1 MHDMT
6 QGSPIRVIIRFTLPI
21 LLGNILQ
28 LTYNLAD
35 TRIVGSFIGDGALA
49 AVGATATMFSLFVYF
64 FMGLANG
71 FAISTARYFGAKDME
86 GVHKTFVAAL
96 VMGLGL
102 TIVISIGVEL
112 AMNPFLRFLNVPEE
126 IMSDSRLYIR
136 IVIAG
141 LCITMIY
148 DVLLASARAIGDSL
162 TPLLTLV
169 VSVGLNIAGDILL
182 IVCLDF
188 GVEGV
193 AIATI
198 GAQSITLAACG
209 IYLLRRYPF
218 FRVHKGDFRNLELPM
233 MKNMMLS
240 GLSMAFMGTLIA
252 IGSLVLQTA
261 INLLG
266 PSYIVA
272 QSAARRITDVLMTVF
287 VAVGNAM
294 APYCSQNLGAGR
306 WERIHQGMRAG
317 YIITCSWCLAAAA
330 IVWLFAPDMIYL
342 ITGSDDGVMIDAAVL
357 YLKVDSALYVLVAV
371 IFTIRFSMQ
380 GVGDRITP
388 LVSSGI
394 EMIGKI
400 IMTYTLVPVMGYMGV
415 ILVEPITWVFMI
427 IPLIWKVRKWE
438 K

>member
-182 IVCLDF
+182 IV
-188 GVEGV
+188 
-193 AIATI
+193 
-198 GAQSITLAACG
+198 
-209 IYLLRRYPF
+209 
-218 FRVHKGDFRNLELPM
+218 
-233 MKNMMLS
+233 
-240 GLSMAFMGTLIA
+240 
-252 IGSLVLQTA
+252 
-261 INLLG
+261 
-266 PSYIVA
+266 
-272 QSAARRITDVLMTVF
+272 
-287 VAVGNAM
+287 
-294 APYCSQNLGAGR
+294 
-306 WERIHQGMRAG
+306 
-317 YIITCSWCLAAAA
+317 
-330 IVWLFAPDMIYL
+330 
-342 ITGSDDGVMIDAAVL
+342 
-357 YLKVDSALYVLVAV
+357 
-371 IFTIRFSMQ
+371 
-380 GVGDRITP
+380 
-388 LVSSGI
+388 
-394 EMIGKI
+394 
-400 IMTYTLVPVMGYMGV
+400 
-415 ILVEPITWVFMI
+415 
-427 IPLIWKVRKWE
+427 
-438 K
+438 

>member
-1 MHDMT
+1 MQDMT
-6 QGSPIRVIIRFTLPI
+6 QGTPVKVIVRFTIPI

-35 TRIVGSFIGDGALA
+35 TRIVGSFIGDHALA

-71 FAISTARYFGAKDME
+71 FAIATARYFGAGDME
-86 GVHKTFVAAL
+86 GVHKSFVAAL
-96 VMGLGL
+96 VMGIGL
-102 TIVISIGVEL
+102 TVIISIVIEL
-112 AMNPFLRFLNVPEE
+112 QMNPFLRFLNVPDE
-126 IMSDSRLYIR
+126 ILADSRLYIR

-141 LCITMIY
+141 LVITMIY
-148 DVLLASARAIGDSL
+148 DVLLASARAIGDSV
-162 TPLLTLV
+162 TPLLTLI
-169 VSVGLNIAGDILL
+169 VSVGLNIVGDIIL
-182 IVCLDF
+182 IVVF
-188 GVEGV
+188 GIGVAAV

-198 GAQSITLAACG
+198 AAQFITLIACG
-209 IYLLRRYPF
+209 IYLLRKYPF
-218 FRVHKGDFRNLELPM
+218 FRFDREDFKNLELPM
-233 MKNMMLS
+233 MKSMMLS

-266 PSYIVA
+266 SSYIVA

-306 WERIHQGMRAG
+306 WDRIRAG
-317 YIITCSWCLAAAA
+317 MKAGYAITCSWCALVLI
-330 IVWLFAPDMIYL
+330 IVWLFASTMISL
-342 ITGSDDGVMIDAAVL
+342 VTGSHDQVMIDAATL
-357 YLKVDSALYVLVAV
+357 YLKVDSALYVLVAI

-380 GVGDRITP
+380 GVGDKVTP

-400 IMTYTLVPVMGYMGV
+400 IMTYTLVPVMSYMGV
-415 ILVEPITWVFMI
+415 ILVEPITWIFMI
-427 IPLIWKVRKWE
+427 IPLIRKVRKWE